1 MTYPM
6 SITFHCHPG
15 DSVYVIDPHIT
26 DECHIKYT
34 IFRDR
39 VYSVSARVSGIYYET
54 VNCFSLIW
62 MKTIFPDRSLAIE
75 YATAN
80 NLDFEEVEGGI
91 TDEN

>member
-15 DSVYVIDPHIT
+15 DPVYVIDSYIT
-26 DECHIKYT
+26 DDGHIKYT

-39 VYSVSARVSGIYYET
+39 VYSASARVSGIYYET
-54 VNCFSLIW
+54 VNCADLTW

-75 YATAN
+75 YAIAN
-80 NLDFEEVEGGI
+80 NLDFEEADGGI